1 MWHALTSPNQRN
13 ASWLSVFLAAFNN
26 LSGIGIISIYATS
39 IFESILSNHKDK
51 SRMTAKEDAY
61 FLGLAGLIG
70 AILSF
75 YSVAIFSRRKLFI
88 GGHFFMGVLLLMS
101 AYFI

>member
-75 YSVAIFSRRKLFI
+75 YSGVMNFFFYSGFA
-88 GGHFFMGVLLLMS
+88 GGITTTGDL
-101 AYFI
+101 I